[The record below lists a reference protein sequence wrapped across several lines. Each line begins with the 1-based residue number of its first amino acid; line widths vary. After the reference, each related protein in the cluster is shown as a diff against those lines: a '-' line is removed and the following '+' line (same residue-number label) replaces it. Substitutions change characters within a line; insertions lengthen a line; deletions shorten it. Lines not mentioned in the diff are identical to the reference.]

1 MTGDQQLIEDF
12 MATIMKQYKIR
23 DLGEPKTFLGM
34 EINRAKDG
42 KSLLLTCERYIENI
56 AEKFNCRSN
65 GTRKVPMVEKLS
77 PDDQSKN
84 GSEVDP
90 THYRS
95 MVGSI
100 LYASITCRPDIAY
113 TVKELSRFLVKPTK
127 AHLNAARHCIMYLH
141 ETKDKGLLY
150 SSLGEKTNH
159 IQLFQQRLWSS
170 KPVNKPL
177 GYSDADWAGEVPG
190 RKSTSGY
197 VFMLNGAAISWSSR
211 TQSVV
216 ALSTTEAEYYALC
229 EATKEALH
237 VQKMLAE
244 LKQVSTEETV
254 MIFEDNTACAQWA
267 KMDGLDHNRT
277 KHIEIRWHMIRDNVK
292 KKKVHIDICPTQ
304 EMVAD
309 IMTKPLGFDL
319 HQRATLKMMGYVDII
334 SKPGQK
340 LSGALIRNDPDVVI
354 RADTS
359 TKGKG
364 VEPPLI
370 KATSLAPAAAFA
382 QVQEVY

>member
-1 MTGDQQLIEDF
+1 MTGDHELIEDF
-12 MATIMKQYKIR
+12 MSTIMKEYKIR

-34 EINRAKDG
+34 ELNRAKDG
-42 KSLLLTCERYIENI
+42 KSLEITCERYIENI
-56 AEKFNCRSN
+56 ANKFNCLSN
-65 GTRKVPMVEKLS
+65 GTKKVPMTEKLTAE
-77 PDDQSKN
+77 DQSEA
-84 GSEVDP
+84 GSEVDS

-100 LYASITCRPDIAY
+100 LYASITCRPDIAF
-113 TVKELSRFLVKPTK
+113 TVKELSRFLVKPLQ
-127 AHLNAARHCIMYLH
+127 AHLNAARRCIMYLH
-141 ETKDKGLLY
+141 ETKNRGLRY
-150 SSLGEKTNH
+150 SSHGERINQFTMH
-159 IQLFQQRLWSS
+159 QRRLWSS
-170 KPVNKPL
+170 KPINKPL

-237 VQKMLAE
+237 VQKLLAE
-244 LKQVSTEETV
+244 LKRTSVTEQTI
-254 MIFEDNTACAQWA
+254 IFEDNHACCQWS

-277 KHIEIRWHMIRDNVK
+277 KHIEIRYHMIRDNVK
-292 KKKVHIDICPTQ
+292 KQKIQVEYIPTQ

-309 IMTKPLGFDL
+309 IMTKFLGYDL
-319 HQRATLKMMGYVDII
+319 HHRASLKMMGYVDII

-340 LSGALIRNDPDVVI
+340 LSGELIREG
-354 RADTS
+354 TS
-359 TKGKG
+359 QEK
-364 VEPPLI
+364 LA
-370 KATSLAPAAAFA
+370 KAVQSKNLLRSAPAAAFA
-382 QVQEVY
+382 QVKD

>member
-1 MTGDQQLIEDF
+1 
-12 MATIMKQYKIR
+12 
-23 DLGEPKTFLGM
+23 
-34 EINRAKDG
+34 
-42 KSLLLTCERYIENI
+42 
-56 AEKFNCRSN
+56 
-65 GTRKVPMVEKLS
+65 
-77 PDDQSKN
+77 
-84 GSEVDP
+84 
-90 THYRS
+90 
-95 MVGSI
+95 
-100 LYASITCRPDIAY
+100 
-113 TVKELSRFLVKPTK
+113 
-127 AHLNAARHCIMYLH
+127 MYLH

-150 SSLGEKTNH
+150 SSHGEKSN
-159 IQLFQQRLWSS
+159 QFSLYQKRVWSS

-244 LKQVSTEETV
+244 LKQVSAEETV
-254 MIFEDNTACAQWA
+254 LIFEDNHACAQWS

-277 KHIEIRWHMIRDNVK
+277 KHIDIRYHMIRDNVK
-292 KKKVHIDICPTQ
+292 KQKVHIDICPTQ

-319 HQRATLKMMGYVDII
+319 HYRATLKMMGYVDII

-340 LSGALIRNDPDVVI
+340 LSGALTRGDDPEDDIQGDTNTQNNGIDVQNN
-354 RADTS
+354 
-359 TKGKG
+359 KG
-364 VEPPLI
+364 VRF
-370 KATSLAPAAAFA
+370 APTAAFA
-382 QVQEVY
+382 QAQDAI